1 MGHVGVVMVR
11 ELAGTVHSGGM
22 EGCARLLLLVLVMLL
37 HSASWSSHVIRM
49 VVVMVMM
56 AGGIARRQIKV
67 GCGHAGLG
75 HLSSAAAVNVLV
87 DVVGVG
93 WRLLASWRTV
103 AEVGLV
109 VQRGWTIAM
118 LLLLLLRVT
127 LTRELSR
134 EALLRIPH
142 HAVRSSWGGFL

>member
-1 MGHVGVVMVR
+1 MVR

-37 HSASWSSHVIRM
+37 HAASWSSHVIRM

-75 HLSSAAAVNVLV
+75 HLSAAVNVLV

-103 AEVGLV
+103 AEVGLI

-142 HAVRSSWGGFL
+142 HAVGSSWGGFL